1 MSCDEIG
8 VIDLLFLMSSLYLS
22 SIYVYLITSPI
33 PPITITSPITPY
45 HLFYPH
51 IAASTNASVVAD
63 LGNDH
68 DDDDHLEAV
77 EEDEDDKGM
86 NIDDDGDDDNDGGG
100 MDDGSMEHPRSISIS
115 GRISSSSCSH
125 RHTCRYENEDSLTVH
140 NTEDYIK
147 TGIDDDDY
155 ND

>member
-1 MSCDEIG
+1 M
-8 VIDLLFLMSSLYLS
+8 
-22 SIYVYLITSPI
+22 
-33 PPITITSPITPY
+33 
-45 HLFYPH
+45 
-51 IAASTNASVVAD
+51 
-63 LGNDH
+63 
-68 DDDDHLEAV
+68 

-115 GRISSSSCSH
+115 GRISSSSSSN